1 MTAHLILIEVVS
13 LVLHEGLVRQV
24 VRWIGHGPFPFVVAL
39 AVV

>member
-1 MTAHLILIEVVS
+1 MNAHLILIEVVS

-24 VRWIGHGPFPFVVAL
+24 VRWIGHGLFPVVAL